1 MSGIHP
7 LTSEEIWINYLTSCR
22 KCGQLCLLV
31 STGEHGLSAT
41 DEERGFVDNYKFLY
55 EDLIEFVKYVRAKPG
70 NADLP
75 LFIFCHSLGTVITTL
90 ALPKIEKVTPVIF
103 NGAAFNPG
111 YASASPFG
119 LSCLFPLTLT
129 PTAKMIARAGAANDP
144 RGYVGRF
151 QFLTLLTMKCLYR
164 VYI

>member
-1 MSGIHP
+1 MSVIHP
-7 LTSEEIWINYLTSCR
+7 LTSGEIWINYLTSCR

-90 ALPKIEKVTPVIF
+90 ALPKIEKVTAIIF

-119 LSCLFPLTLT
+119 YSFLFPLTLT
-129 PTAKMIARAGAANDP
+129 PATKAIARNGAATDP
-144 RGYVGRF
+144 RGFVSK
-151 QFLTLLTMKCLYR
+151 FLC
-164 VYI
+164 IH